1 MGMDLELEWEEPGWQ
16 RMMDSLPR
24 GSVIPAERFF
34 AMLGA
39 VDEEGA
45 LEAALTLTAR
55 GVGLDVSRLPQGGP
69 GAAGE
74 RLAREAE
81 DAVQDAFVKY
91 LEKAPAFASGE
102 HERAWLLR
110 VLINGCKSRLRA
122 PWRRRTTPLLDTY
135 PAAAEEERLALEEIS
150 ALPPKERAVIHL
162 YYYEGYPTAEIA
174 ALTGEREGTV
184 RSRLTRARARLRE
197 LLKGET

>member
-1 MGMDLELEWEEPGWQ
+1 MKGGGTVDHSNRLEELVTRYENTLF
-16 RMMDSLPR
+16 RTALA
-24 GSVIPAERFF
+24 I
-34 AMLGA
+34 LG
-39 VDEEGA
+39 
-45 LEAALTLTAR
+45 
-55 GVGLDVSRLPQGGP
+55 DVP
-69 GAAGE
+69 
-74 RLAREAE
+74 EAE
-81 DAVQDAFVKY
+81 DAVQDAFVRY
-91 LEKAPAFASGE
+91 LEKRPAFRDAG

>member
-1 MGMDLELEWEEPGWQ
+1 MTDPGRLELLVCTYEH
-16 RMMDSLPR
+16 
-24 GSVIPAERFF
+24 
-34 AMLGA
+34 AMYRTALAILG
-39 VDEEGA
+39 DCH
-45 LEAALTLTAR
+45 
-55 GVGLDVSRLPQGGP
+55 
-69 GAAGE
+69 
-74 RLAREAE
+74 EAE

-162 YYYEGYPTAEIA
+162 YYYEGDPTAEIA